1 MHKLFLRNQT
11 IFDTC
16 ELCRTLIFIATYAQ
30 KEEKRTNLKTPE
42 REKSRKRN
50 KTSSQKERNYRSN

>member
-1 MHKLFLRNQT
+1 MHILFLRNQT

-30 KEEKRTNLKTPE
+30 KEKKLKNTRA
-42 REKSRKRN
+42 REK
-50 KTSSQKERNYRSN
+50 QKEKQNKHTKRKEL